1 MCVFNRPKTPT
12 PAPQQIAAY
21 DNTEAIRSADI
32 EARLRRRRAGAAA
45 NILTSPTGIPGTT
58 RTMGGVAQ

>member
-1 MCVFNRPKTPT
+1 MCIVPKVKT

-21 DNTEAIRSADI
+21 DNTEATRTADA

-45 NILTSPTGIPGTT
+45 NVLTSATGIPSTT
-58 RTMGGVAQ
+58 TMGGVAA